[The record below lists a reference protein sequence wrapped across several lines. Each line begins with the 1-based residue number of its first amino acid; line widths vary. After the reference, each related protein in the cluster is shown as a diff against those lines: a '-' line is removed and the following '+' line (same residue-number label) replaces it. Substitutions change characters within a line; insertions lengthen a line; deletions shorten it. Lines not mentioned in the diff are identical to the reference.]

1 MTILRRLLSGLR
13 ALVRRRRDDAD
24 LDDELRAYLDAAI
37 EDRIAAGQNRAD
49 ATRAAR
55 AELGSPVA
63 IRDSVHDA
71 GWETSLEHLWADVC
85 DAARGLR
92 SAPGFTIAVVLTLAL
107 GIGVNVGM
115 FILLDVVLLR
125 PLALPAPHELVAL
138 YERGREGEPDVAGGT
153 GRYLRFSYSR
163 YQLLQRAV
171 GENGALAASSYTF
184 DAGARPAGA
193 AEDRRLNAQL
203 VSGNYFA
210 TLGVPPLRGRLL
222 TPQDDV
228 PNAPAT
234 AVISAA
240 LWRSAFASSD
250 DALGQPL
257 LVNGR
262 VAATIVGV
270 TPEQFVGGWADQHV
284 DVWLPVTQQFAV
296 GYHNESSAYT
306 AVDLERSWLDQEIS
320 WLRVIGRLPGERRA
334 IAETLLQGAN
344 RQGLEILT
352 STMDQRQRES
362 LMANM
367 LVVEPFA
374 RGFSGLRAQYSS
386 LIVAL
391 TLLVGL
397 LLALTCA
404 NIAGLFLVRAGR
416 RAHEVMIRAALGATA
431 ARIARRCLA
440 ESLLL
445 AVAGGAAGYVMGSWV
460 KTTLAVQVMG
470 TSRQIPTAL
479 AFDWR
484 IFVFAV
490 CITVATAVVFGL
502 APAVHAFRLGR
513 WAGSTLNQ
521 RSGDSA
527 NGLRGLRPVVVLQL
541 ALSVVIVFAATLL
554 DRTVINLSR
563 VDPGFDQEHVIA
575 AYFNLAAA
583 RYSPAEASAVRE
595 RLLTAVGAV
604 SGVRSSAIVMCGLLS
619 NCSYSTSMYLSH
631 APEAIPVQLN
641 WVGPGY
647 FSTIGRP
654 LVRGREFRLSDAA
667 GAPVAI
673 VSESLAN
680 RGFDGRDPIGERV
693 GRNEPDTTIV
703 GVVRDA
709 RSRRLRDAPVPMVF
723 LLVNQP
729 PPSVFRFA
737 PGTLEISV
745 AGRPQAMVPVIR
757 EALRRTEPRVTFD
770 VQLMSDRIA
779 GQFERE
785 RAVATLAS
793 GFALLALLLASIGLY
808 GVLADA
814 VGRRTKEIG
823 VRIAVG
829 ADRVQVTR
837 LVVRQGAVLTVLG
850 LAGGLV
856 AAPWLVRYLQG
867 MLFDVSRFDPWSFV
881 AVALVLAVIAA
892 LASYLPVRRA
902 TRVDPVIALRA
913 E

>member
-24 LDDELRAYLDAAI
+24 LEEELRAYLDAAI
-37 EDRIAAGQNRAD
+37 EDRIAAGQSRAD
-49 ATRAAR
+49 AMRAAR
-55 AELGSPVA
+55 AELGSPIA
-63 IRDSVHDA
+63 IRDSVRDA

-92 SAPGFTIAVVLTLAL
+92 SSPGFTIAVVLTLAL

-115 FILLDVVLLR
+115 FTLLDVVLLR

-138 YERGREGEPDVAGGT
+138 YERGREGEPDIVGGT
-153 GRYLRFSYSR
+153 GRYLRFSYPR
-163 YQLLQRAV
+163 YQLLQQAV
-171 GENGALAASSYTF
+171 GSDGALAASSATF
-184 DAGARPAGA
+184 DVGARSPSE

-203 VSGNYFA
+203 VSGNYFD
-210 TLGVPPLRGRLL
+210 TLGVSPLLGRLL
-222 TPQDDV
+222 ISQDDV
-228 PNAPAT
+228 PNAPAS
-234 AVISAA
+234 AVISASY
-240 LWRSAFASSD
+240 WRSAFASSD
-250 DALGQPL
+250 SALGQRL
-257 LVNGR
+257 IVNGR

-270 TPEQFVGGWADQHV
+270 APEQFVGGWADQHV

-296 GYHNESSAYT
+296 GYRNESSSYT
-306 AVDLERSWLDQEIS
+306 TVDLERAWLDQEIS
-320 WLRVIGRLPGERRA
+320 WLRVIGRLPGEHRA
-334 IAETLLQGAN
+334 LAVTVLQGAN
-344 RQGLEILT
+344 RQGLDILT

-362 LMANM
+362 LMANT
-367 LVVEPFA
+367 LIVEPFA

-386 LIVAL
+386 LLVAL

-431 ARIARRCLA
+431 GRIARGCLA

-445 AVAGGAAGYVMGSWV
+445 GVAGGAAGYVIGSWV
-460 KTTLAVQVMG
+460 TTTLAMQVMG
-470 TSRQIPTAL
+470 TSRQIPTAPG
-479 AFDWR
+479 FDWR
-484 IFVFAV
+484 IFVFGV
-490 CITVATAVVFGL
+490 CITLATAAVFGL

-513 WAGSTLNQ
+513 GAPSTLNQ
-521 RSGDSA
+521 RSGDSP

-554 DRTVINLSR
+554 GRTVINLSR
-563 VDPGFDQEHVIA
+563 IDPGFDQDHVIG
-575 AYFNLAAA
+575 AYFNLAGAG
-583 RYSPAEASAVRE
+583 YSNTQAPAIRQ
-595 RLLTAVGAV
+595 RLLDTAA
-604 SGVRSSAIVMCGLLS
+604 STPGVLSSAIATCGLLS
-619 NCSYSTSMYLSH
+619 NCSYSASVRVSG
-631 APEAIPVQLN
+631 APEPVSMQLN

-647 FSTIGRP
+647 FSTIGRAV
-654 LVRGREFRLSDAA
+654 VRGREFVPADAS
-667 GAPVAI
+667 GARVAVI
-673 VSESLAN
+673 TESLAD
-680 RGFDGRDPIGERV
+680 RWFVGRDPIGERL
-693 GRNEPDTTIV
+693 GFDEPDTTIV

-709 RSRRLRDAPVPMVF
+709 RSRRLRDVPVPMAF

-729 PPSVFRFA
+729 PPSRFRFA

-745 AGRPQAMVPVIR
+745 AGRPLAMVPVVA
-757 EALRRTEPRVTFD
+757 EALRRAEPRVTFD
-770 VQLMSDRIA
+770 VQSMSERVA
-779 GQFERE
+779 RQFERE
-785 RAVATLAS
+785 RAVASLAS
-793 GFALLALLLASIGLY
+793 GFALLALLLASVGLY

-823 VRIAVG
+823 VRIALG
-829 ADRVQVTR
+829 ADRLQVTR
-837 LVVRQGAVLTVLG
+837 LVVRQGALLTILG

-867 MLFDVSRFDPWSFV
+867 MLFDVSRFDPWSFF